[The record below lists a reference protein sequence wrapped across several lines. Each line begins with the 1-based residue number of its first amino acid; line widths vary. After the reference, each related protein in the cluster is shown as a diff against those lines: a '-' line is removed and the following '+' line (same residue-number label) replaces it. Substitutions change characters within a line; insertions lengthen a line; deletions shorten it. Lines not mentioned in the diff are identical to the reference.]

1 MKFII
6 KPVIFE
12 NTDVISRPIFHLDEV
27 ADMNE
32 KALNNLKTELK
43 IPKDVLNS
51 FKIKQELCPDIWKND
66 KLNPQ
71 VRTKLKQIATD
82 FFEGL
87 ETPAN
92 IKIKDI
98 LFVGSLANYN
108 WSKFSDVD
116 LHVVLDF
123 SQFEDDKD
131 FIKKHFDA
139 EKNLWN
145 QKHSIEIE
153 GFPVEIYVQ
162 DVKEKLHASAIYS
175 VKTNKWVLEPDKT
188 NFKAD
193 KALITRKVQKIFDK
207 LKDIKKDYDAKK
219 MSSVIKK
226 VDKVKEEIKKMRKA
240 GLEKGGEYS
249 IENLIFKVLR
259 RTEFM
264 DLLDSFKNKA
274 YDQETSLKEGDEKII
289 PYDERPELNAARR
302 TGIQNRTIS
311 REQLKK
317 FMAGIINA
325 KRIAEAF
332 TEAFKNNERDFEVVL
347 QAEDDELN
355 VEHKVIKARI
365 PDVMFDA
372 IGLNGKPIDYSTY
385 FNVPELGDGGFKIAL
400 YKNGLL
406 KTGNVKTDPNAT
418 INNMGAA
425 TDAGY
430 NKSFDDKVKY
440 FYVKA
445 GIKGKYQNEGKTY
458 SVFGTPAIDAAIKAK
473 AANFTEMVDFVTP
486 SKSYTADMK
495 GKDISNKTM
504 EREPKINKIL
514 KDAEQILN
522 YPLAKSAF
530 WTNWKRINLELL
542 SPEQFQNLDV
552 LTAAKSL
559 ANAFKS
565 ANPNKERPELSMGQA
580 AIDAQAAKSQ
590 AAADNYAKFQALK
603 AARTKKP

>member
-1 MKFII
+1 MTSYTFNVWSWDVNLTI
-6 KPVIFE
+6 KSTGAQQRIVQ
-12 NTDVISRPIFHLDEV
+12 NVHS
-27 ADMNE
+27 
-32 KALNNLKTELK
+32 
-43 IPKDVLNS
+43 
-51 FKIKQELCPDIWKND
+51 
-66 KLNPQ
+66 
-71 VRTKLKQIATD
+71 
-82 FFEGL
+82 
-87 ETPAN
+87 
-92 IKIKDI
+92 
-98 LFVGSLANYN
+98 VGSLANYN
-108 WSKFSDVD
+108 WSKFSDID

-123 SQFEDDKD
+123 SKFKDDKD

-145 QKHSIEIE
+145 KKHDISID

-162 DVKEKLHASAIYS
+162 DVKEKLHTSAIYS
-175 VKTNKWVLEPDKT
+175 VKSNKWILEPDKT
-188 NFKAD
+188 NFKVD
-193 KALITRKVQKIFDK
+193 KTLITRKVQKIFDK
-207 LKDIKKDYDAKK
+207 LKDIKKDYNAKK
-219 MSSVIKK
+219 MTSVIKK
-226 VDKVKEEIKKMRKA
+226 VDKVKEEIKKMRGA

-274 YDQETSLKEGDEKII
+274 YDQETSINEADEKII

-302 TGIQNRTIS
+302 SGIENRTIS
-311 REQLKK
+311 TEQLKK

-365 PDVMFDA
+365 PDAMLDA
-372 IGLNGKPIDYSTY
+372 TDLNGKPIDYSTY

-400 YKNGLL
+400 YKNGNL
-406 KTGNVKTDPNAT
+406 KTGNVLTNPNAT
-418 INNMGAA
+418 VNNMAAA

-430 NKSFDDKVKY
+430 NKTFDDKVKY

-445 GIKGKYQNEGKTY
+445 GIKGKYQNEAKVY
-458 SVFGTPAIDAAIKAK
+458 SVFATPAIDAVIKAK

-486 SKSYTADMK
+486 SKSYTTDMK

-504 EREPKINKIL
+504 NREPKINKIL

-542 SPEQFQNLDV
+542 SPAAFQELDV
-552 LTAAKSL
+552 LTAAKAL
-559 ANAFKS
+559 ANAFKT
-565 ANPNKERPELSMGQA
+565 ANPNKQRPELSMGQA
-580 AIDAQAAKSQ
+580 EIDAQKAKSNT
-590 AAADNYAKFQALK
+590 AADKLAAFRALK
-603 AARTKKP
+603 AARAKR